1 MKFEITWTQGE
12 LADAI
17 RDSGVIQHIAKDLVM
32 KKIGHNKNGG
42 VYQGVFYVVMDKQ
55 AAEIVEE
62 SESATRTIKLLE
74 E

>member
-17 RDSGVIQHIAKDLVM
+17 RDSGVIQHIAKELVM
-32 KKIGHNKNGG
+32 KKIGHTQKGG
-42 VYQGVFYVVMDKQ
+42 VYQGTFYVVMDKE

>member
-17 RDSGVIQHIAKDLVM
+17 LDSGLVGYIAKHMVM
-32 KKIGHNKNGG
+32 KKIGRTQKGG
-42 VYQGVFYVVMDKQ
+42 VYQGVFYVVMDKE

-62 SESATRTIKLLE
+62 SEAASRTIKLLE